1 MSKAITKYLDKYAEQ
16 EALELN
22 VPKQSFSQSIV
33 IPAFDETTDFVE
45 NLRIAEHSS
54 VLGIVVVNRPDN
66 ASLDATKNS
75 FALLSNLNK
84 MKLPNLLII
93 DRVEKPLEA
102 KKGVGLARKIGTDVA
117 LKLIQLEKIHSPW
130 IRQTDADASIEK
142 NYSLGKIVHFKGIK
156 KGIENTNY
164 LLKTK
169 NKKFILTLFEKRVQ
183 KKDLPFFMN
192 LMDKLNKYK
201 INCPKPQKNKR
212 GSFLIKIKNK
222 TASIV
227 SFVEGKDK
235 LNLKSQDCYEIG
247 KNIAKFHKASKKIK
261 LFRKNSMSL
270 KEWSRLINKIG
281 NKSNKISP
289 TLKNLMKNSFLEIKK
304 KWPKN
309 LPFGIIHGDLFIDN
323 IFFKKKKFSGFIDF
337 FFACNDF
344 LIYEIA
350 IAINALCFDNK
361 SRKFIFNKNKSR
373 NLIKG
378 YSKVRTLSNIEKKSL
393 NILCRGAALRY
404 LLSRTYDYFNT
415 PKSAIIK
422 IKDPREY
429 IQKLKIHN
437 KLGNFKNYY
446 N

>member
-1 MSKAITKYLDKYAEQ
+1 MAIYTKISSKDI
-16 EALELN
+16 
-22 VPKQSFSQSIV
+22 
-33 IPAFDETTDFVE
+33 
-45 NLRIAEHSS
+45 
-54 VLGIVVVNRPDN
+54 
-66 ASLDATKNS
+66 
-75 FALLSNLNK
+75 
-84 MKLPNLLII
+84 MLIE
-93 DRVEKPLEA
+93 R
-102 KKGVGLARKIGTDVA
+102 
-117 LKLIQLEKIHSPW
+117 
-130 IRQTDADASIEK
+130 
-142 NYSLGKIVHFKGIK
+142 NYNLGKIIHFKGIK

-169 NKKFILTLFEKRVQ
+169 SKKFILTIFEKRVQ

-429 IQKLKIHN
+429 IQKLKVHN